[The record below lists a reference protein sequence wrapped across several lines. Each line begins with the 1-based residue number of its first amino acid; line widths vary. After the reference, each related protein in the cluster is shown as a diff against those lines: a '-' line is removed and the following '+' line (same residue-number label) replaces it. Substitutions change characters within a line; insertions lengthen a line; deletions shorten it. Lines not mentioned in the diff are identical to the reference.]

1 MLAIYSFLS
10 VSVNQGLIYFV
21 LILGGIFLGRWLW
34 RSWTLWRGSVYKLER
49 QITKRRFSRAIAA
62 NAFWL
67 ALFLGT
73 FIIGSF
79 VIPSMPASAFIPTPT
94 VDLLVT
100 PTGTISV
107 EMAATIAARPE
118 PQAEDFSE
126 GCVPGELIVDSPLPG
141 ETLSGI
147 VELVGTVDIPKFGF
161 YKFEIS
167 PTGQED
173 WATVYAGREVIK
185 DDVLG
190 RLDTSEL
197 IPGDY
202 HLRLV
207 LTDNLSVAL
216 PPCIVQ
222 IRVIGQ

>member
-1 MLAIYSFLS
+1 M
-10 VSVNQGLIYFV
+10 
-21 LILGGIFLGRWLW
+21 
-34 RSWTLWRGSVYKLER
+34 
-49 QITKRRFSRAIAA
+49 TKRRFARALAA

-67 ALFLGT
+67 AIFLGIFVT
-73 FIIGSF
+73 TSF
-79 VIPSMPASAFIPTPT
+79 VIPSMPPSAFIATPT

-100 PTGTISV
+100 PTGTISA
-107 EMAATIAARPE
+107 EMAATIAARPA
-118 PQAEDFSE
+118 PQSEDYSE
-126 GCVPGELIVDSPLPG
+126 GCIPGELIVDSPAPG
-141 ETLSGI
+141 QTLSGI

-167 PTGQED
+167 PVGEES
-173 WATVYAGREVIK
+173 WGTVYAGREVIR

-207 LTDNLSVAL
+207 LTDNLGVAL
-216 PPCIVQ
+216 PPCVVQ
-222 IRVIGQ
+222 IHIIGQ